1 MDGKFG
7 VIFKKFC
14 SKFVMTLIESENCQ
28 LHLGVMRNEQNH
40 FTVRRIHSVQRG
52 RPI

>member
-1 MDGKFG
+1 
-7 VIFKKFC
+7 
-14 SKFVMTLIESENCQ
+14 MTLIESENCQ
-28 LHLGVMRNEQNH
+28 LHLGLGVMRNEQNH